1 MQALIALTCA
11 YERKQS
17 SNQSHSHVP
26 NGRRERHVSQESLIL
41 LYTSDI
47 NVNSRWIK
55 RKKSERCI
63 CSFTS
68 NGDDGQECEW

>member
-47 NVNSRWIK
+47 NVNSRWDQ
-55 RKKSERCI
+55 
-63 CSFTS
+63 T
-68 NGDDGQECEW
+68 